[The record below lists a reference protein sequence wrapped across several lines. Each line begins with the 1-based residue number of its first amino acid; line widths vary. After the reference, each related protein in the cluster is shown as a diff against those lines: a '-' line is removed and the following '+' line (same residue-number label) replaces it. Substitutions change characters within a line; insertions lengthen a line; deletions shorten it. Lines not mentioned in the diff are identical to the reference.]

1 MKGLILLKWREL
13 MLRNNHTNFYRK
25 QAYFASPLFSEA
37 ERAFNISVVERIEE
51 FISVYLPQRDGKLM
65 SEMIANGVPIAM
77 AMSRVFRED
86 LKAIREADLVIT
98 VLDGR
103 TIDEGVAFEL
113 GFAFAQNKLCIGL
126 QTDSRR
132 LAVWGNNPMIAEALK
147 TVLISVEDLV
157 NWVKCL
163 VGQNTFNAKII

>member
-1 MKGLILLKWREL
+1 MS
-13 MLRNNHTNFYRK
+13 RNKHTNFCSP

-37 ERAFNISVVERIEE
+37 ERAFNISVANQIEE

-86 LKAIREADLVIT
+86 LDAIRKSDLVIA

-113 GFAFAQNKLCIGL
+113 GVAFAQNNLCIGL

-132 LAVWGNNPMIAEALK
+132 LAVWGNNPMIAEALE
-147 TVLISVEDLV
+147 TILMSVDELV
-157 NWVKCL
+157 NWIKCM
-163 VGQNTFNAKII
+163 VSQNSSCLARDFKESSTCVFP